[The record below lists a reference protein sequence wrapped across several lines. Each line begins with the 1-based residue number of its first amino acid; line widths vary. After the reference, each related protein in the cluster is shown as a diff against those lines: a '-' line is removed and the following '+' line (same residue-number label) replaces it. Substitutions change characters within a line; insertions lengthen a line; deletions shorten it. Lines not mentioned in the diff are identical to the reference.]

1 LAAPGPRRI
10 LHKARRFGREHD
22 GRRSRFER
30 HWDAVDEEFVE
41 RLLRDGTGMQR
52 QWQHEGRND
61 RWKFHA
67 PNVAQKY
74 SGSAPGWEQ
83 LNGFRADGLSQ
94 SCQRPPRCFSPEEKR
109 PQVRADD
116 PPFYLSIA
124 GPEPKLLFVKPVPG
138 TLQEGGAS
146 FQTTHWTLVLQ
157 AGEIESSESAQRALS
172 AFCENY
178 WPPLYAFLRHRRYA
192 PADAQDLVQAFF
204 LYLFEKN
211 TLERADREKGRL
223 RTFLLTSLQNFLINE
238 HDRAKAI
245 KRGGDRIILSLDELL
260 PEAEVN
266 MLASAHLDDVACYD
280 LTWATSIIARTWQ
293 KLCEVLE
300 AEGKSQWL
308 DELRPFLAGGT
319 ATPPN
324 QEEVAARIGVP
335 IATLRT
341 WISRLRQRYRD
352 VLRTEVA
359 STVSNPVDIEDELKY
374 LYRILVS

>member
-1 LAAPGPRRI
+1 M
-10 LHKARRFGREHD
+10 
-22 GRRSRFER
+22 
-30 HWDAVDEEFVE
+30 V
-41 RLLRDGTGMQR
+41 QR
-52 QWQHEGRND
+52 
-61 RWKFHA
+61 
-67 PNVAQKY
+67 V
-74 SGSAPGWEQ
+74 
-83 LNGFRADGLSQ
+83 RADGPSIFVCQ
-94 SCQRPPRCFSPEEKR
+94 SPHPSRKF
-109 PQVRADD
+109 
-116 PPFYLSIA
+116 
-124 GPEPKLLFVKPVPG
+124 LFVKPAPG

-146 FQTTHWTLVLQ
+146 FEATHWTLVLQ
-157 AGEIESSESAQRALS
+157 AGQLESSEAAQRALS
-172 AFCENY
+172 ALCETY

-204 LYLFEKN
+204 LSLFEKK

-238 HDRAKAI
+238 HDRKKAI
-245 KRGGDRIILSLDELL
+245 KRGGDRIILSFDELL
-260 PEAEVN
+260 PGSEVN
-266 MLASAHLDDVACYD
+266 ILASAHLDDVACYD
-280 LTWATSIIARTWQ
+280 LNWATSIVARSWQ

-319 ATPPN
+319 TNPPN

-352 VLRTEVA
+352 ALRTEVA
-359 STVSNPVDIEDELKY
+359 STVSNPADIDDELKY

>member
-1 LAAPGPRRI
+1 M
-10 LHKARRFGREHD
+10 KA
-22 GRRSRFER
+22 
-30 HWDAVDEEFVE
+30 
-41 RLLRDGTGMQR
+41 
-52 QWQHEGRND
+52 
-61 RWKFHA
+61 
-67 PNVAQKY
+67 
-74 SGSAPGWEQ
+74 
-83 LNGFRADGLSQ
+83 
-94 SCQRPPRCFSPEEKR
+94 
-109 PQVRADD
+109 
-116 PPFYLSIA
+116 
-124 GPEPKLLFVKPVPG
+124 VPG

-146 FQTTHWTLVLQ
+146 FQTTHWSLVSS
-157 AGEIESSESAQRALS
+157 AGQTESSETAQQALS
-172 AFCENY
+172 AFCEIY
-178 WPPLYAFLRHRRYA
+178 WPPLYAFLRHRRYP

-238 HDRAKAI
+238 HDREKAI

-260 PEAEVN
+260 PQAEVN

-280 LTWATSIIARTWQ
+280 LTWATSIVARSWQ
-293 KLCEVLE
+293 KLCAVLE

-319 ATPPN
+319 ANPPN

-352 VLRTEVA
+352 ALRTEVA
-359 STVSNPVDIEDELKY
+359 STVSNPADIEDELKY

>member
-1 LAAPGPRRI
+1 MRILTSRTEGPRSTSQEGLRSNEIAELRHRDASKRESRRVVAQGDPLQCAEEITRRECTRCGSDQQVHRNPVI
-10 LHKARRFGREHD
+10 LTARG
-22 GRRSRFER
+22 
-30 HWDAVDEEFVE
+30 
-41 RLLRDGTGMQR
+41 RDGLPPAPNSVV
-52 QWQHEGRND
+52 RNTLGVC
-61 RWKFHA
+61 RSQASTHFGCHA
-67 PNVAQKY
+67 PN
-74 SGSAPGWEQ
+74 
-83 LNGFRADGLSQ
+83 LSRD
-94 SCQRPPRCFSPEEKR
+94 S
-109 PQVRADD
+109 
-116 PPFYLSIA
+116 
-124 GPEPKLLFVKPVPG
+124 KLVKPVPG

-146 FQTTHWTLVLQ
+146 FQTTHWTLTLR
-157 AGEIESSESAQRALS
+157 AGQTESSESAQQALS
-172 AFCENY
+172 AFCETY

-238 HDRAKAI
+238 YDREKAI

-280 LTWATSIIARTWQ
+280 LTWATSIVARSWQ

-341 WISRLRQRYRD
+341 WISRLRQRYRNA
-352 VLRTEVA
+352 LRTEVA
-359 STVSNPVDIEDELKY
+359 STVSNPADIEDELKY